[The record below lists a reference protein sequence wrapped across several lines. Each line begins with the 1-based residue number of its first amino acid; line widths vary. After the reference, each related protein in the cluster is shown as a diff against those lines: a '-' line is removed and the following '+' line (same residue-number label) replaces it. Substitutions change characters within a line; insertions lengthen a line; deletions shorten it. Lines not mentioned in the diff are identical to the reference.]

1 MLWEEI
7 IVLNEQSTEMTRS
20 QIYLEFQSQ
29 RVTKILTASN
39 FFKKKYH
46 VLQNRNELS
55 INGGQLE
62 AS

>member
-1 MLWEEI
+1 MFALGRKVAI

-39 FFKKKYH
+39 FFKKNIMFCKIETNC
-46 VLQNRNELS
+46 Q
-55 INGGQLE
+55 
-62 AS
+62 